1 MSSTTPAR
9 RTRPRRVAR
18 IAVVASTLACSL
30 VAAAGAHAAGPRIVF
45 DIAVYPADFMWDG
58 TTQPAPTD
66 TASHYGHYVPDR
78 DNYDSE
84 TPSPRFL
91 QLRGGAVVHE
101 FGTDAPPQA
110 PFAVTAGDVFRM
122 VRASDGAV
130 LAETQFTGHPAIT
143 SSVLGQTLFAG
154 TTTADATDRTVD
166 LYRRIARTAV
176 GRHYIPT
183 TYRWVDTTPRP
194 ADAPDYDESAR
205 VDDGGY
211 VPSAPG
217 TPAPDHYWKLTVD
230 RPGYH
235 QTSVQTSNDPEIISA
250 GKLEAVTPTAFSG
263 SFATPAIAGD
273 WVQVRQTTLGYAND
287 SRTQVSFTVTG
298 HAGVVPPPPAPDATA
313 PKVAAL
319 ELGTRSMTVASFLK
333 DGLRTF
339 TTLDEPGAVEQQL
352 QVFVKAAKKAPKKKS
367 GKGRKGKKK
376 AAVQIAAKAKLVVV
390 GTGTGSTAVAGGT
403 AKAAVRSVKGAKA
416 ALAKTGKTVV
426 SANLVTVVKDAA
438 GNATTVNT
446 PVKLTGNKV
455 AKATRK
461 TTKKSPKKGKG
472 KKGSKGARK

>member
-9 RTRPRRVAR
+9 RARPRRAAR

-30 VAAAGAHAAGPRIVF
+30 VATAGAHAAGPRVVF

-58 TTQPAPTD
+58 TTQPAPTE
-66 TASHYGHYVPDR
+66 TASYYGQYVPDR

-84 TPSPRFL
+84 TPAPRF
-91 QLRGGAVVHE
+91 QQVRGGVVVHE
-101 FGTDAPPQA
+101 LGADVPPQA
-110 PFAVTAGDVFRM
+110 PFAVNAGDVFRM
-122 VRASDGAV
+122 VRASDGAL
-130 LAETQFTGHPAIT
+130 LAETQFTGQPAIT
-143 SSVLGQTLFAG
+143 SSVFGQTLFAG

-166 LYRRIARTAV
+166 LYRRIARTQV
-176 GRHYIPT
+176 GRQYIPA
-183 TYRWVDTTPRP
+183 TYSWVDTTPRP
-194 ADAPDYDESAR
+194 AGVPDYDESAR
-205 VDDGGY
+205 TDTGN
-211 VPSAPG
+211 VPPAPG
-217 TPAPDHYWKLTVD
+217 APAPDHYWKLTVD
-230 RPGYH
+230 RPGYY
-235 QTSVQTSNDPEIISA
+235 QTFSRTSNDPEIVSA

-263 SFATPAIAGD
+263 QFATPMVPGD
-273 WVQVRQTTLGYAND
+273 WVEVRQTTLGYAND

-298 HAGVVPPPPAPDATA
+298 PAGVVPPPPARDATA
-313 PKVAAL
+313 PKVTAL

-352 QVFVKAAKKAPKKKS
+352 QVFVKAAKKAPKKKA
-367 GKGRKGKKK
+367 GKGRKGKRK
-376 AAVQIAAKAKLVVV
+376 AAVQVAAKPKLVVV

-416 ALAKTGKTVV
+416 ALARTGRTVV

-446 PVKLTGNKV
+446 PVKLTGNTV
-455 AKATRK
+455 AKAARK
-461 TTKKSPKKGKG
+461 TTKKAPKKGKG